1 MGSILWFF
9 WKENSITSE
18 SSDSFGSFDFVPL
31 KQESHSSHV
40 VRYFV
45 QDKSKINGEV
55 QSVIRVI
62 V

>member
-1 MGSILWFF
+1 VSILLFF
-9 WKENSITSE
+9 WKENLITSE
-18 SSDSFGSFDFVPL
+18 SSDSFGSFDFV
-31 KQESHSSHV
+31 QESHGSHV

-55 QSVIRVI
+55 QSVTRVI